1 MTTPTQP
8 TQPVVVREGFVHTI
22 TLNEI
27 CMVVITIVLV
37 VALIWGWNIS
47 A

>member
-1 MTTPTQP
+1 M
-8 TQPVVVREGFVHTI
+8 HTI

-27 CMVVITIVLV
+27 CMVVIAIVLV